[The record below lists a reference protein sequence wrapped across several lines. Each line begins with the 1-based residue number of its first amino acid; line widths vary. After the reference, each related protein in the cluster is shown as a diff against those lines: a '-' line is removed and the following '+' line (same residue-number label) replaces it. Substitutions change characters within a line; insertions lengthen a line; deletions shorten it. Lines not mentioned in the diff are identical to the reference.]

1 MFDSDDV
8 FQKVFIPQGLS
19 SCVTII
25 QCCSDGKYRDTLQKV
40 CECVSL
46 ETYHERMLN
55 NIRSL

>member
-8 FQKVFIPQGLS
+8 FQKVFVPMSG
-19 SCVTII
+19 CFTII
-25 QCCSDGKYRDTLQKV
+25 QCCTDDKYRDTLQKV

-46 ETYHERMLN
+46 ETYYEKMLN

>member
-8 FQKVFIPQGLS
+8 FQKVFEPQELS
-19 SCVTII
+19 NCFTII
-25 QCCSDGKYRDTLQKV
+25 QCCTDEKYRDTLQKV

-46 ETYHERMLN
+46 ETYHERILN

>member
-8 FQKVFIPQGLS
+8 FQKIFIPQES
-19 SCVTII
+19 SNCYTII
-25 QCCSDGKYRDTLQKV
+25 QCCTDESYRDTLQKV

-55 NIRSL
+55 NIYSL